1 MGDLTSASNVTN
13 ELAQLSVCG
22 DACLRPRESFIEPEI
37 TLDATVWSNLPDTII
52 EKIIARLP
60 IVDLFRSRAV
70 CSRWNNLLNNSG
82 FLRACSEGPITG
94 SWFLIFTRGDYR
106 NGITHDHT
114 TNKWHRIRLFS
125 HLPPYESLYPCAAA
139 GGLVCFISRFNALGT
154 MTLVVCNPL
163 TSSWRE
169 LPPMMEILPLYA
181 VGILLNR
188 DQGLYHVVV
197 SGLRRIPPTGR
208 NPHETCRLRPTT
220 EMFTSTDTGWKTT
233 GGMPPGSY
241 HSLAVPCKG
250 ILYSWCYVSDALVA
264 YDVRSGCWTQIYA
277 RMPRFFEGHRLVE
290 CDGQLFMV
298 GGLNKDNVT
307 KGIYVLEF
315 HWDNLEW
322 VKVDRMPKLLCE
334 QFLRYG
340 SDFRCIGY
348 SNFVLLY
355 VVRYRRIRLAVLY
368 DLSKKLWRRLPPC
381 SLTEDRLIHGIAFEP
396 QLDAI
401 AWYDNYDKN
410 LTSD

>member
-1 MGDLTSASNVTN
+1 MADLTSVVASNNLTN
-13 ELAQLSVCG
+13 ELAGLSVCG
-22 DACLRPRESFIEPEI
+22 DACLRSRPSFVEPEVI
-37 TLDATVWSNLPDTII
+37 LDASVWSNLPDTVI

-70 CSRWNNLLNNSG
+70 CSKWNNLLTNSS
-82 FLRACSEGPITG
+82 FLRACSEGPIAG
-94 SWFLIFTRGDYR
+94 PWFLIFTRGDYR
-106 NGITHDHT
+106 NGITHDHS
-114 TNKWHRIRLFS
+114 TNKWHRIPLFS

-163 TSSWRE
+163 TNSWRE

-181 VGILLNR
+181 VGILLER
-188 DQGLYHVVV
+188 DRGLYHVVV
-197 SGLRRIPPTGR
+197 SGLRRIPPSGR
-208 NPHETCRLRPTT
+208 NPRERCRLCPTT
-220 EMFTSTDTGWKTT
+220 EMFTSTGTNWKTT

-264 YDVRSGCWTQIYA
+264 YDVRTGCWTQIYA

-290 CDGQLFMV
+290 CNRELFMV

-315 HWDNLEW
+315 QWEDLEW

-368 DLSKKLWRRLPPC
+368 DLTKKLWRRLPPC
-381 SLTEDRLIHGIAFEP
+381 FLSEDRLIHGIAFEP
-396 QLDAI
+396 RLDAI
-401 AWYDNYDKN
+401 A
-410 LTSD
+410 